1 MAFTRKK
8 LDAMGLTEEQK
19 ESLIELHMESVNA
32 LKAELDKFKDDASE
46 LSDVKEKLKKATE
59 ELENVKKDDYKA
71 KYESEKAAHDKL
83 KEDISNK
90 ETKTKK
96 ADAFKSFLKE
106 KGYSDNAITK
116 ITKYGGYVDGV
127 ELDNEGKIADSDK
140 LMANIEAEWGEYKPQ
155 AGTER
160 HTPITPPV
168 GGKIA
173 RTKEEILA
181 IPDTATRQKAIAE
194 NLSLF
199 TNRKE

>member
-32 LKAELDKFKDDASE
+32 LKSELEKLKDESAE
-46 LSDVKEKLKKATE
+46 LSDIKEKLKKASE
-59 ELENVKKDDYKA
+59 ELETVKKDDYKA

-83 KEDISNK
+83 KEEISSK

-96 ADAFKSFLKE
+96 ATAFKEFLKE

-116 ITKYGGYVDGV
+116 ITKYGGFVDSV
-127 ELDNEGKIADSDK
+127 EFDENNKIKDSDK
-140 LMANIEAEWGEYKPQ
+140 LIASVETEWGEYKPQ
-155 AGTER
+155 AGTQR

-181 IPDTATRQKAIAE
+181 IADTSERQKAIAE

-199 TNRKE
+199 TK